1 MFNRSYRYLNE
12 NNLLLINQFG
22 FRHGHSTEHAR
33 FELIGQ
39 ISESFNSSNYFLGIF
54 IALQKPL
61 RQTITKHYLKNYTFM
76 TLEKKL

>member
-1 MFNRSYRYLNE
+1 MMKINHCLKT
-12 NNLLLINQFG
+12 NLDS

-33 FELIGQ
+33 FELIEQ

-61 RQTITKHYLKNYTFM
+61 TQ
-76 TLEKKL
+76 